1 MGAGPL
7 LILAE
12 GQSMRVAPIVGLAI
26 ALLIAGCS
34 SLKSPPPA
42 AAEAVAPLAAPAPPP
57 SPPQPTI
64 ATQAAPA
71 AVEPANPKPAP
82 PATATQSA
90 PKAAAPGAKA
100 PAKGA
105 PAKAP
110 AAQAPK
116 KESVAP
122 EVATKTPTLDLKSLE
137 QRLTDTSAIGV
148 LTKVALKNQVDDL
161 LDQFRA
167 YYQGKLKT
175 TLAELRRP
183 YDLLVL
189 KVIALLQDSD
199 PALATAIAASRE
211 AIWGILADPDKFA
224 TVS

>member
-1 MGAGPL
+1 MSAGPL

-34 SLKSPPPA
+34 SLKSPSPA
-42 AAEAVAPLAAPAPPP
+42 AAAAVAPVAAPASPP

-71 AVEPANPKPAP
+71 AVESANPPAAP
-82 PATATQSA
+82 PVIATQSA
-90 PKAAAPGAKA
+90 PKAAPPDAKA
-100 PAKGA
+100 SAKGA

-199 PALATAIAASRE
+199 PALASAIAASRE
-211 AIWGILADPDKFA
+211 AIWGILADPAKFA